1 MEEKKSNT
9 SLYIIIVILCLLV
22 LGLGGYI
29 VYDKIL
35 DNKEVD
41 TKENNKEKSDNDNTK
56 KTDNTNDTS
65 VLTGKIDIND
75 YCPKTGDCK
84 KEIGDI
90 KINGNTLKLSVDL
103 NNINTENVSGFIKL
117 DSKEIDISKLRY
129 YSMEKRFDGFE
140 VYGDYLIVYTSD
152 LETMETANKEC
163 QIRGYMMYFLDSNL
177 SEVSGLASYTKD
189 NPLNDFKIEDG
200 YLYNYA
206 LTSNIP
212 KDAVNIT
219 HTNVL
224 IYEKTNIEKIINKNY
239 EDSSEYIS
247 TINECQLGES

>member
-9 SLYIIIVILCLLV
+9 SLYIIIVVLCLLV

-29 VYDKIL
+29 AYDKIIS
-35 DNKEVD
+35 NKDTD
-41 TKENNKEKSDNDNTK
+41 TKETNNNSNNKTESVNTK
-56 KTDNTNDTS
+56 EEST
-65 VLTGKIDIND
+65 LTGKIDFND

-84 KEIGDI
+84 KDIGNI
-90 KINGNTLKLSVDL
+90 NLNNKILKLSVD
-103 NNINTENVSGFIKL
+103 IKDVNTENVSGTINL
-117 DSKEIDISKLRY
+117 GEKEIDISTLSY
-129 YSMEKRFDGFE
+129 YGTEKRIDGFE
-140 VYGDYLIVYTSD
+140 VYQEYLILYMSS
-152 LETMETANKEC
+152 LETTKTASSNCE
-163 QIRGYMMYFLDSNL
+163 IRGYMMYFLDNNL
-177 SEVSGLASYTKD
+177 KEVSGLSGYTKE
-189 NPLNDFKIEDG
+189 NPMTDFKIEDG

-224 IYEKTNIEKIINKNY
+224 IYEKTNIDKIINKNY